1 MMVDTLGRMLYSDY
15 VMKFTIGDEISALG
29 MDTGQREKDR
39 EMQPSKRLAIR
50 SKLIAALLA
59 TTMACALGLL
69 PQRPAFATTFTVTNT
84 NDSGAGS
91 LRQAVTDANNNSGAD
106 IIEFNI
112 SGCSGVCTIQ
122 LASTI
127 TLVDPAGVTIDG
139 YSQPGA
145 AEATGST
152 PATILIELDGSL
164 TSGIAALSVYS
175 NNTIQG
181 LDINQFYIGI
191 SMGGPTSG
199 DNLIRGCYLG
209 TDPGGT
215 LDRGNTGY
223 GIALSNETSGN
234 TIGGT
239 VAADRNLISGND
251 IAGVTVDSSS
261 TGNTISGNYIGTT
274 ADGLSALG
282 NTNSGVQFNSLAHA
296 NTVGGSSAG
305 ARNLISGNTYDGIT
319 INGGST
325 DPNANTIEG
334 NWIGLDATGASA
346 LANGQNGVQILNGA
360 YSNTIGPNNVISGN
374 VGPGVDIWTGGTNG
388 NHVEGNFIGTDS
400 TGTAAVPNASI
411 YGAIYIHDAAQG
423 NVIGGNTATKRNVIS
438 GNTGYGIRISGA
450 GTDLT
455 VVSGNYIGLDV
466 DGISPL
472 LNGHEGV
479 AIINNAA
486 STTVGGDTSGEGNVI
501 ASNYAAV
508 GINTGANNN
517 TVSGN
522 LLGTDAS
529 GKVGMGGGT
538 GVALGSGAHDNTV
551 GGATLAERNVIS
563 GNGGYGVGI
572 NGSGTDNNQ
581 VLGNYI
587 GVDITGTGALPNGT
601 SSGMR
606 ISNSAQSNTIGPN
619 NIIANHATEGI
630 YIYGA
635 DTDFNIITQNSIH
648 SNTSWNI
655 AIAADGANEGIP
667 APTINSASLG
677 PTSVSGTSCNGCTVE
692 VFTSPSSSPPAG
704 KTFLGSGVA
713 GAGGNWTI
721 SIPGLHG
728 PYLTATATDATMGTS
743 AFSTAFYTSIVSLY
757 MPLITNQ

>member
-1 MMVDTLGRMLYSDY
+1 
-15 VMKFTIGDEISALG
+15 
-29 MDTGQREKDR
+29 
-39 EMQPSKRLAIR
+39 MQLSKLLTVR
-50 SKLIAALLA
+50 SKLMAILLA
-59 TTMACALGLL
+59 ASMACALGLL
-69 PQRPAFATTFTVTNT
+69 PPKPAFASTFTVTNT

-91 LRQAVTDANNNSGAD
+91 LRQAVIDANNNSGAD
-106 IIEFNI
+106 LITFNI

-127 TLVDPAGVTIDG
+127 TAYDTAGVTIDG

-181 LDINQFYIGI
+181 LAINQFYIGI
-191 SMGGPTSG
+191 SMGGATSG

-251 IAGVTVDSSS
+251 IAGVTIESSS

-282 NTNSGVQFNSLAHA
+282 NTNSGVQFNSLAHG

-325 DPNANTIEG
+325 DPYTNTIEG
-334 NWIGLDATGASA
+334 NWIGLDSTGASA
-346 LANGQNGVQILNGA
+346 LANGQDGVQILNGA

-411 YGAIYIHDAAQG
+411 YGAIYIHNAAQG
-423 NVIGGNTATKRNVIS
+423 NVIGGNTASKRNVIS
-438 GNTGYGIRISGA
+438 GNTGYGVRISGA

-455 VVSGNYIGLDV
+455 YVQGNYIGLDV
-466 DGISPL
+466 NGTSAL

-479 AIINNAA
+479 AIVNSAA
-486 STTVGGDTSGEGNVI
+486 STTVGGDASGEGNVI

-508 GINTGANNN
+508 GIDSGANNN

-522 LLGTDAS
+522 LLGTDAT
-529 GKVGMGGGT
+529 GTVGMGGGN
-538 GVALGSGAHDNTV
+538 GVTLGSGAHDNTI
-551 GGATLAERNVIS
+551 GGATAAERNVIS
-563 GNGGYGVGI
+563 GNGGYGLRI
-572 NGSGTDNNQ
+572 NGSGTDDNQ

-587 GVDITGTGALPNGT
+587 GVDITGLASLPNGT

-606 ISNSAQSNTIGPN
+606 IENSAQSNTIGPN

-635 DTDFNIITQNSIH
+635 DTDFNVITQNSIFN
-648 SNTSWNI
+648 NTNWNI
-655 AIAADGANEGIP
+655 AIAADGANEGIS
-667 APTINSASLG
+667 APTISSTSLG
-677 PTSVSGTSCNGCTVE
+677 PSSVSGTSCNGCIIE

-713 GAGGNWTI
+713 GAGGNWTV
-721 SIPGLHG
+721 SMPGLHG
-728 PYLTATATDATMGTS
+728 PYLTATATDPAMGTS
-743 AFSTAFYTSIVSLY
+743 VFSTPFFSQFSSIYL
-757 MPLITNQ
+757 PLIANQ